1 MMRLDT
7 KEKRLEARKF
17 YFKEGAT
24 EINLPEYELQAYIKD
39 EPNYYTLVLFL
50 GTAGKP
56 TMNYYYRTI
65 EARDMAL
72 HKAIEDQMKRMEY
85 KAQRK
90 AENKGNL
97 TGAAATAKAI
107 KARLKAEFS
116 GVKFSVKSS
125 NYSMGNSVSISWTDG
140 PLYEQVDAITRQY
153 QYGHFDGMTDSYEHR
168 DINPVLDCPGAKYV
182 NCNRALSPEYKAQIQ
197 EVLERE
203 FVPDQWGE
211 YAHYKYVEAEKIML
225 GITQEPEEAQESEI
239 SVEPETIEPQKV
251 EKPSNVLDITARIK
265 QRQERE
271 EADKAFSTFTAEYL
285 PYFKAD
291 EIEAIMTAPT
301 EKQMDIIMAACMRV
315 DLERSRA

>member
-1 MMRLDT
+1 MRLNT

-72 HKAIEDQMKRMEY
+72 HKAIEKQIKNMEY

-107 KARLKAEFS
+107 KARLKAKFP

-197 EVLERE
+197 EVLEHE

-251 EKPSNVLDITARIK
+251 ERPSNVLDITARIK

-271 EADKAFSTFTAEYL
+271 QSNQLIERFKADYL
-285 PYFKAD
+285 PYVNQAD
-291 EIEAIMTAPT
+291 MDLLLDTEESELGPAIV
-301 EKQMDIIMAACMRV
+301 KICMRI